1 MIPEEHISV
10 PQESIRE
17 YSEQEQTLT
26 QEVEL
31 AQAEQEAALR
41 QQQEQQ
47 QQRAKALEEEAQIT
61 AQLAAVQADIAQLQ
75 EAAQQTMVLSDV
87 SRSEEEDPEIS
98 SSDESDSESQPESAS
113 PQAVQQ
119 QNGQRAAQAANPRG
133 HLPGSANRV
142 ASMTD
147 TLQRLQASN
156 GAPAVL
162 SDNLMYLLHHEQQV
176 DTIIQV
182 CCTTS
187 IVNKL
192 GSILVVF

>member
-1 MIPEEHISV
+1 MSV

-26 QEVEL
+26 QEVE
-31 AQAEQEAALR
+31 QEAALR
-41 QQQEQQ
+41 QQQEQL
-47 QQRAKALEEEAQIT
+47 QQRAKALEEEGQIT

-75 EAAQQTMVLSDV
+75 EAAQQTLVLSDV

-113 PQAVQQ
+113 PVRQ
-119 QNGQRAAQAANPRG
+119 QNGQRVAQAANPRG
-133 HLPGSANRV
+133 HLPGSATRV
-142 ASMTD
+142 ASMED

-162 SDNLMYLLHHEQQV
+162 SDNLMYLLHHEQQI

-187 IVNKL
+187 IVNRL
-192 GSILVVF
+192 ASIFVVS

>member
-1 MIPEEHISV
+1 MSV

-41 QQQEQQ
+41 QQQEQL
-47 QQRAKALEEEAQIT
+47 QQRAKALEEEGQIT

-98 SSDESDSESQPESAS
+98 SSDESDSESQPETAS

-133 HLPGSANRV
+133 HLPGSATRV
-142 ASMTD
+142 ASMED

-162 SDNLMYLLHHEQQV
+162 SDNLMYLLHHEQQI

-187 IVNKL
+187 IVNRL
-192 GSILVVF
+192 ASIFVVS

>member
-1 MIPEEHISV
+1 MSV

-41 QQQEQQ
+41 QQQEQL
-47 QQRAKALEEEAQIT
+47 QQRAKALEEEGQIT

-75 EAAQQTMVLSDV
+75 EAAQQTLVLSDV
-87 SRSEEEDPEIS
+87 SCSEEEDPEIS

-113 PQAVQQ
+113 PVRQ
-119 QNGQRAAQAANPRG
+119 QNGQRVAQSANPRG
-133 HLPGSANRV
+133 HLPGSATRV
-142 ASMTD
+142 ASMED

-162 SDNLMYLLHHEQQV
+162 SDNLMYLLHHEQQI

-187 IVNKL
+187 IVNRL
-192 GSILVVF
+192 ASIFVVS

>member
-1 MIPEEHISV
+1 MSV

-41 QQQEQQ
+41 QQQEQL
-47 QQRAKALEEEAQIT
+47 QQRAKALEEEGQIT

-75 EAAQQTMVLSDV
+75 EAAQQTLVLSDV

-113 PQAVQQ
+113 PVRQ
-119 QNGQRAAQAANPRG
+119 QNGQRLAQAAYPSG
-133 HLPGSANRV
+133 HLPGSDTRV
-142 ASMTD
+142 VSMTD
-147 TLQRLQASN
+147 TLQRLQATN

-162 SDNLMYLLHHEQQV
+162 SDNLMYLLHHEQQI

-182 CCTTS
+182 CCTTP

-192 GSILVVF
+192 GSILVAF

>member
-1 MIPEEHISV
+1 MSV

-31 AQAEQEAALR
+31 ARAEQEAALR

-47 QQRAKALEEEAQIT
+47 QQRAQALEEEAQIT
-61 AQLAAVQADIAQLQ
+61 AQLAAVQANIAQLQ
-75 EAAQQTMVLSDV
+75 EAAQNTLLLSDV
-87 SRSEEEDPEIS
+87 SHSDEEDPEIS
-98 SSDESDSESQPESAS
+98 SSDESDSDSQPESAS
-113 PQAVQQ
+113 PQAAEQ
-119 QNGQRAAQAANPRG
+119 QNGLRSAQAAYLSR
-133 HLPGSANRV
+133 HLPGYKTRV
-142 ASMTD
+142 VSMTD

-162 SDNLMYLLHHEQQV
+162 SDNLMYLLHHEQQM

-182 CCTTS
+182 CCTTPT
-187 IVNKL
+187 VNKL
-192 GSILVVF
+192 GSVFVVF